1 VIGGFKVKTVMK
13 ATDAI
18 FCLQPLH
25 NLTIAGSGD
34 GNVLCYDNDTGKCLY
49 GFGAMSKGCVRGI

>member
-1 VIGGFKVKTVMK
+1 MK

-18 FCLQPLH
+18 YCVDSIY

-34 GNVLCYDNDTGKCLY
+34 GNILVYDNDNGNCLY
-49 GFGAMSKGCVRGI
+49 G

>member
-1 VIGGFKVKTVMK
+1 MK

-18 FCLQPLH
+18 YCVDPLY

-34 GNVLCYDNDTGKCLY
+34 GNVFAYDNDTGKCLY
-49 GFGAMSKGCVRGI
+49 GYFKFS